1 MKADPTTSQ
10 SLKKKEEG
18 EKLLPYKQSFPS
30 VL

>member
-1 MKADPTTSQ
+1 MKADRTSQ

>member
-1 MKADPTTSQ
+1 MKADPTSQ